1 MKLLLTAISGLLIGL
16 TTAPFSASYLA
27 WIALI
32 PLWLFTISHKTTSL
46 TPGVKNKLKIRNIIV
61 NEKTLI
67 AFIWGFAYHGFSLFW
82 ITGIHPMTWMGVP
95 WLFSLLIAIFCW
107 LFITIWGA
115 ILVTLWSVIF
125 RLFIGSK
132 EIGNSPLPPLTK
144 GGEEQGMGIKKK
156 TWLNNNLF
164 QSISRV
170 VFGVAV
176 WCLLELL
183 WNQGDLWWTSLSY
196 TQSPNNLTIL
206 QLTKLSGYSTV
217 TAAIVAI
224 NGIFAESIFVLG
236 VNKKQFSLLILTGTL
251 GIILL
256 HLGGFYLYK
265 QPLINDLSKEINVGI
280 IQGNIPNTIKLYA
293 SGWRKAIEG
302 YTNGYEKLSN
312 QKVDLIITPET
323 ALPFDVEYII
333 KNSSFYSAILK
344 QKVPVILGAFGS
356 EKRSYTNSLFMMTET
371 GNILSRF
378 DKVKLVPLGE
388 YIPFEDILGKIINRL
403 SPLDSRLIAGTS
415 DQIFETP
422 FGQAITGI
430 CYESAFS
437 EHFRRQANAG
447 GQFIITA
454 SNNAHYSEIMPAQHH
469 AQDVIRAIETD
480 RWMASATNTGYSA
493 IVNPKGDTL
502 WISEMNTYQLHQG
515 TIYPRNSQTLYVKW
529 GDWLTIILTILSG
542 ILWIIDN

>member
-1 MKLLLTAISGLLIGL
+1 M
-16 TTAPFSASYLA
+16 
-27 WIALI
+27 
-32 PLWLFTISHKTTSL
+32 
-46 TPGVKNKLKIRNIIV
+46 
-61 NEKTLI
+61 
-67 AFIWGFAYHGFSLFW
+67 
-82 ITGIHPMTWMGVP
+82 
-95 WLFSLLIAIFCW
+95 
-107 LFITIWGA
+107 
-115 ILVTLWSVIF
+115 
-125 RLFIGSK
+125 
-132 EIGNSPLPPLTK
+132 
-144 GGEEQGMGIKKK
+144 
-156 TWLNNNLF
+156 
-164 QSISRV
+164 
-170 VFGVAV
+170 
-176 WCLLELL
+176 
-183 WNQGDLWWTSLSY
+183 
-196 TQSPNNLTIL
+196 
-206 QLTKLSGYSTV
+206 
-217 TAAIVAI
+217 
-224 NGIFAESIFVLG
+224 
-236 VNKKQFSLLILTGTL
+236 TGTL

-302 YTNGYEKLSN
+302 YTNGYKILSN

-430 CYESAFS
+430 CY
-437 EHFRRQANAG
+437 
-447 GQFIITA
+447 
-454 SNNAHYSEIMPAQHH
+454 
-469 AQDVIRAIETD
+469 
-480 RWMASATNTGYSA
+480 
-493 IVNPKGDTL
+493 
-502 WISEMNTYQLHQG
+502 
-515 TIYPRNSQTLYVKW
+515 
-529 GDWLTIILTILSG
+529 
-542 ILWIIDN
+542 